1 MINNS
6 INALDLSQIGVDFDA
21 LEVGNY
27 YPVIHRLLGVD
38 HTVRLIE
45 KSIKIENPDESSVS
59 LGEKKLNIKDYQIE
73 MEKQT
78 KSFSQVNSQLSST
91 IVQVQNVTT
100 LANNTADNVVKINQ
114 EIIDMGTS
122 SGVALEAMAEA
133 IKNINTTVTSIQ
145 SDITTLKT
153 NVTTINK
160 SINDINKV
168 VKSNTARIE
177 ALEKK

>member
-1 MINNS
+1 M
-6 INALDLSQIGVDFDA
+6 
-21 LEVGNY
+21 
-27 YPVIHRLLGVD
+27 D

-122 SGVALEAMAEA
+122 SGVALEAIAEA